1 MSISSPETID
11 IALAAKNKQATPSE
25 SINPSG
31 HGELDQPAPFS
42 PAVQAHGFSLSNV
55 SLRVDTFS
63 TKGEK
68 HEAVL
73 RRVEFADKPGIVY
86 VATHRNA
93 ESIAADLRQR
103 GVDAVFYHGG
113 LKAGQ
118 REEIQNRF
126 MNGDVGVIVATN
138 AFGAGVDKPDIR
150 FVYHADVSE
159 SLDGYYQE
167 IGHAGRDGEAAE
179 AVLFYRPQ
187 DINAQQYKTGGGNV
201 DARALELV
209 ASTLASKRK
218 PASRYDLAR
227 ETALTGRKL
236 SNIVHKLEEVGA
248 ARQLDSG
255 KLQIERGRSVDD
267 IAEAAASQQQIQK
280 DIRKRR
286 LECMQG
292 YAERRTCRRE
302 YLLRYF
308 GADYS
313 GPCGN
318 CDRCEMAGIRPKKVA

>member
-1 MSISSPETID
+1 MTNHSHETID
-11 IALAAKNKQATPSE
+11 FAQAGKSKPATTAETTTDRQEVIDQAGPF
-25 SINPSG
+25 NP
-31 HGELDQPAPFS
+31 PVPM
-42 PAVQAHGFSLSNV
+42 QAFDRPNI

-86 VATHRNA
+86 VATHKNA
-93 ESIAADLRQR
+93 ESIAADLKQR

-113 LKAGQ
+113 LKASQ

-138 AFGAGVDKPDIR
+138 AFGMGVDKPDIR

-167 IGHAGRDGEAAE
+167 FGRAGRDGEPAE

-218 PASRYDLAR
+218 PASRDDLAR

-248 ARQLDSG
+248 ARQLESG
-255 KLQIERGRSVDD
+255 KLQISRGRSLDD
-267 IAEAAASQQQIQK
+267 IAEAAASQQQIEK
-280 DIRKRR
+280 DVRKRR
-286 LECMQG
+286 LESMQG
-292 YAERRTCRRE
+292 YAECRTCRRE
-302 YLLRYF
+302 FLLHYF